1 MKNKESK
8 VRHISVWTASAF
20 VISSMI
26 GTGVFTSLG
35 FQLVDIQSIFPLLM
49 LWVIGGVIALFGAI
63 SYSELAAALPR
74 SGGEYHLLSR
84 VIHPAV
90 GFAGGFVSATVGFS
104 APAVLAAMALGKYL
118 SAVFIEL
125 DPTMV
130 DFFVIIFFTLLHS
143 FSIKY
148 GTIIQD
154 TTTAIK
160 IGLIIIFIIAGF
172 SISDPQQI
180 NIFPIA
186 GDMSLILS
194 SGFAVSLVWVSYAY
208 TGWNS
213 TVYIAGEVKNPQK
226 NIHKSLLI
234 STGFVM
240 ILYVL
245 LNFIFLYSTPISQMI
260 GEVEVG
266 YISGMKI
273 FGSMGANI
281 IGIGIAILLLSTVSS
296 YIFIGPRITQVMG
309 EDHSFLKFLAIKNN
323 NDIPINGFILQ
334 FIISMLF
341 IYSSSFE
348 QVLLYAG
355 ITFIISTTATVVGV
369 FILRKREPNLNRP
382 YKAWGHP
389 WTSGIFILLN
399 IWILF
404 YTFLEQPLESII
416 GLSIVLTSLGIYFFG
431 RKF

>member
-130 DFFVIIFFTLLHS
+130 AFFVIIFFTLLHS

-281 IGIGIAILLLSTVSS
+281 IGIGIAILLLSTISS

-369 FILRKREPNLNRP
+369 FILRKREPNLNKP